1 MEVIYSFWENNPH
14 LWFNATA
21 KDDKYIYDN
30 FNNFLSLK
38 LSYIYN
44 NIDNMNKQEWTSYCI
59 LYDQLSRH
67 INRYINNNKTNISI
81 NIEYYYVNYNKFKDN
96 LTDFEFMFQLMPIRH
111 THQLIHVKF
120 VLSQVWER
128 LYKDLSNKQIRKFLV
143 ATYERYIKCSTENN
157 LSLNINNK
165 LVFNNYEILDT
176 ISPNN
181 LNIFNNIFEN
191 NNSPLYICMKNFID
205 NLQFNLKDK
214 KINSSNKS
222 KIILSISGGVD
233 SMICS
238 YLLKILK
245 KDFVAVHIDY
255 YNREECHKEEELLI
269 WWCNTI
275 LNIPLYIRRIDEIN
289 RPKCMEYEL
298 RELYETYTK
307 NVRYNSYIIDELNI
321 NPLII
326 LGHNKDDT
334 IENIL
339 TNTSC
344 QSHFDNLL
352 GMKPISYQNHNF
364 NKTDYELCFL
374 RPLINIPKSDIYDFA
389 ITNHIPF
396 LKDSTPKWSQ
406 RGKIRDIVKPALNE
420 WNPLIFD
427 GLIKVSEKMSQMTL
441 LLEKLIDKLILTDII
456 INSIHEVPIE
466 EIYWTIYLK
475 KNNIFITQ
483 KTLNCLI
490 EKIKF
495 LQNNEYKLK
504 EIQKFTLAK
513 NIILSFK
520 QNKDKLII
528 ELCDNIYGRPN

>member
-1 MEVIYSFWENNPH
+1 MDKIYTFWQCNSD

-21 KDDKYIYDN
+21 ADDKDIYDE
-30 FNNFLSLK
+30 FFC
-38 LSYIYN
+38 I
-44 NIDNMNKQEWTSYCI
+44 IDDNNMNINNLNIKEWTSYCI
-59 LYDQLSRH
+59 YFDQLYKH
-67 INRYINNNKTNISI
+67 FNRYNKIILYKPENFID
-81 NIEYYYVNYNKFKDN
+81 NCYNNYNKFKYY

-111 THQLIHVKF
+111 THQLKHVKF
-120 VLSQVWER
+120 VLNETWIR
-128 LYKDLSNKQIRKFLV
+128 LSLNKDNQFIKRFLI
-143 ATYERYIKCSTENN
+143 ATYERYIKCTTET
-157 LSLNINNK
+157 NIITYIDSDI
-165 LVFNNYEILDT
+165 VFTHNDILDT
-176 ISPNN
+176 ISPKNKE
-181 LNIFNNIFEN
+181 IVFNNNHNLYSIMEKFIKEN
-191 NNSPLYICMKNFID
+191 IINEEISSP
-205 NLQFNLKDK
+205 
-214 KINSSNKS
+214 
-222 KIILSISGGVD
+222 IIISISGGVD
-233 SMICS
+233 SMVCS

-245 KDFVAVHIDY
+245 QDFVAVHIDY
-255 YNREECHKEEELLI
+255 YNRPECQKEEELLI

-307 NVRYNSYIIDELNI
+307 NVRYNSYIIDKSII
-321 NPLII
+321 NPFIM

-339 TNTSC
+339 TNTASN
-344 QSHFDNLL
+344 SHFDNLL
-352 GMKPISYQNHNF
+352 GMNPISYQNHTF
-364 NKTDYELCFL
+364 NKIDYKLCFL
-374 RPLINIPKSDIYDFA
+374 RPLINISKSDIYDFA
-389 ITNHIPF
+389 INNSIPF
-396 LKDSTPKWSQ
+396 LQDSTPKWSQ

-427 GLIKVSEKMSQMTL
+427 GFINISHKMTEMNL
-441 LLEKLIDKLILTDII
+441 LLEKLINKLILTDII

-475 KNNIFITQ
+475 KNKIFITQ

-495 LQNNEYKLK
+495 LQKNEYKLK

-513 NIILSFK
+513 NIIISFR

-528 ELCDNIYGRPN
+528 EII

>member
-1 MEVIYSFWENNPH
+1 MEIIYSFWENNYN
-14 LWFNATA
+14 LWFNSTA
-21 KDDKYIYDN
+21 EDDKYIYDN
-30 FNNFLSLK
+30 FNDFLSLK
-38 LSYIYN
+38 LSYI
-44 NIDNMNKQEWTSYCI
+44 DAMSKKEWTSYCI
-59 LYDQLSRH
+59 LNDQLRRH
-67 INRYINNNKTNISI
+67 INRHININETNII
-81 NIEYYYVNYNKFKDN
+81 NLEDYYVNYNKFKDN

-128 LYKDLSNKQIRKFLV
+128 LSKDLSNKQIRKYLV
-143 ATYERYIKCSTENN
+143 ATYERYIKCSNEDN

-165 LVFNNYEILDT
+165 LVFNNYEILDS
-176 ISPNN
+176 ISPNIFK
-181 LNIFNNIFEN
+181 NIDIIEHIC
-191 NNSPLYICMKNFID
+191 PLYICMKEFIN
-205 NLQFNLKDK
+205 NLQFNLKD
-214 KINSSNKS
+214 NR
-222 KIILSISGGVD
+222 IILSISGGVD
-233 SMICS
+233 SMVCS
-238 YLLKILK
+238 YLLKMLK
-245 KDFVAVHIDY
+245 QDFIAVHIDY
-255 YNREECHKEEELLI
+255 YNRDECNKEEELLI

-307 NVRYNSYIIDELNI
+307 NVRYNSYIIDKSI
-321 NPLII
+321 IDPLIM

-339 TNTSC
+339 TNTSS

-352 GMKPISYQNHNF
+352 GMKPISYQNHTF
-364 NKTDYELCFL
+364 NKTDYKLCFL
-374 RPLINIPKSDIYDFA
+374 RPLINIPKSDIYDFV

-456 INSIHEVPIE
+456 INNIHEVPIE

-495 LQNNEYKLK
+495 LQKNEYKLK

-528 ELCDNIYGRPN
+528 EINFIN